1 MQVTGG
7 RILAQRIF
15 DVADEVRL
23 AEAEALLRKT
33 SDRLSFVRTASR
45 IRNTQPPLQ
54 VVLDAPFS
62 AIEGVPA
69 RSVVTRIYDLGAV
82 VVTFEIPL
90 PGPMSGEELIAFAAR
105 VLDSEERITDEAR
118 PIAEGI
124 TRAVAGASKI
134 GDVSSIVEDYTI
146 IIVDGLE
153 PKLTGEELRAE
164 LDIARLLLGEK
175 GRIASGE
182 RAHVLRQSFS
192 YNPEELVVLD
202 WNSALIVDPRGGL
215 EVADV
220 IELASMQL
228 LELRAYDQ
236 IVQRSLTRLYKEIG
250 GRGARGLFSR
260 RYRQLSVDIMR
271 LFVDLSEL
279 TDRFDNSLQM
289 IGDTWLARI
298 HRAAVEEFDIP
309 RWRRLLEDKLNVLH
323 QFNTLLVDQVTTRDS
338 MRLEASIVALILFEI
353 FLALVKLV

>member
-1 MQVTGG
+1 MLVTGG

-105 VLDSEERITDEAR
+105 VLDSEERITDEAL

-250 GRGARGLFSR
+250 GRPARGLFSR

-338 MRLEASIVALILFEI
+338 MRLEASIVALIVFEI
-353 FLALVKLV
+353 FLALMKLV

>member
-1 MQVTGG
+1 MLVTKG

-23 AEAEALLRKT
+23 AEAQALLQRT

-45 IRNTQPPLQ
+45 IRNSEPPLQ
-54 VVLDAPFS
+54 VVLDAQFA

-82 VVTFEIPL
+82 VVTFDIPL
-90 PGPMSGEELIAFAAR
+90 PHAMNSEELIAFAAK
-105 VLDSEERITDEAR
+105 VLDNEERITAEAR

-124 TRAVAGASKI
+124 TRAVASASRVV
-134 GDVSSIVEDYTI
+134 DVSDIVEDYTV
-146 IIVDGLE
+146 IVIEGTDS
-153 PKLTGEELRAE
+153 KLAGDAIKAE
-164 LDIARLLLGEK
+164 IDIARLLLGE
-175 GRIASGE
+175 RTAVADSE
-182 RAHVLRQSFS
+182 RTHVLRQSFA
-192 YNPEELVVLD
+192 YNPDELVVLD
-202 WNSALIVDPRGGL
+202 WNSALIVDSRGGL

-220 IELASMQL
+220 IELATVQL

-236 IVQRSLTRLYKEIG
+236 IVQRQLTRLYKEIG
-250 GRGARGLFSR
+250 GRKARKLSSR
-260 RYRQLSVDIMR
+260 HYRQLSLDIMR

-309 RWRRLLEDKLNVLH
+309 RWRKLLEDKLNVLH

-338 MRLEASIVALILFEI
+338 MRLETAIVALIVFEI
-353 FLALVKLV
+353 FLALIKLV

>member
-1 MQVTGG
+1 MQVTKG

-23 AEAEALLRKT
+23 AEAEALLRRT
-33 SDRLSFVRTASR
+33 SDQLSFVRTASR

-54 VVLDAPFS
+54 VVLDAGF
-62 AIEGVPA
+62 AGVEGLAA

-82 VVTFEIPL
+82 VVTFDIPL

-105 VLDSEERITDEAR
+105 VLDAEERITDEAR
-118 PIAEGI
+118 PIAEGVA
-124 TRAVAGASKI
+124 RAVASASRI
-134 GDVSSIVEDYTI
+134 GEVSTIVEDYTV
-146 IIVDGLE
+146 IVIEGTE
-153 PKLTGEELRAE
+153 PKVTGDEFMRE
-164 LDIARLLLGEK
+164 LDVARLLLGEK
-175 GRIASGE
+175 STIANTE
-182 RAHVLRQSFS
+182 RGHVMRQTFS
-192 YNPEELVVLD
+192 YNPDELVVLD
-202 WNSALIVDPRGGL
+202 WNSALIVDRGGGL

-220 IELASMQL
+220 IELATMQL

-236 IVQRSLTRLYKEIG
+236 IVQRQLTRLYKEIG
-250 GRGARGLFSR
+250 GRKRRGFLSR
-260 RYRQLSVDIMR
+260 HYRQLSIEIMR

-309 RWRRLLEDKLNVLH
+309 RWRRMLEEKLNVLH

-338 MRLEASIVALILFEI
+338 MRLEAAIVALIVFEI
-353 FLALVKLV
+353 ALALVKFI